1 MSRKAEKFGQFTA
14 YNFTILSH
22 EVIKARLRFGFFV
35 WRAISNGAL
44 TRIVRT
50 KANTRCLSIMASLLC
65 FVYFA
70 THGFFINSFEVFWE
84 VFCNVEFR
92 KKSTH
97 LHSERFW
104 LKVIWVTMAWKPHQ
118 YFALNTTIN
127 AMKIVFVSELP
138 EKDISNVVV
147 HLYCTFEIF
156 FQVVQTQTTTAY
168 CRILPT
174 LDHHVWDTFF
184 RYFKHKPQQLIV
196 QCYLHWSAQFR
207 YSQLV

>member
-35 WRAISNGAL
+35 WRAISNGVL

-92 KKSTH
+92 KKVRTYIQKD
-97 LHSERFW
+97 FD
-104 LKVIWVTMAWKPHQ
+104 LKL
-118 YFALNTTIN
+118 F
-127 AMKIVFVSELP
+127 ELP
-138 EKDISNVVV
+138 WRENDSN
-147 HLYCTFEIF
+147 
-156 FQVVQTQTTTAY
+156 
-168 CRILPT
+168 T
-174 LDHHVWDTFF
+174 L
-184 RYFKHKPQQLIV
+184 L
-196 QCYLHWSAQFR
+196 
-207 YSQLV
+207 